1 MIFDDIFEEFEQ
13 ALQEDLFDEHPVR
26 IEEFVIGE
34 DYLNLGKDNPR
45 FRLSENQY
53 KIIKAGSQIYRL
65 DTLIY
70 LYGEEEGRKRHDE
83 TFTEVIMQLGKS
95 SGKDFTSTILCAYV
109 VYLLLCLKNPAAYY
123 GKTTGDSIDILNI
136 AINADQAKNVFFK
149 GFVTKI
155 KNSPWFAGKYHATAN
170 TIEFDKGVSV
180 YSGHSEREA
189 FEGLNL
195 ILAILDEIAG
205 FPLVSP
211 SGDDMAKTAHG
222 IYEMYRASV
231 DSRFAEDAIG
241 KVILLS
247 FPRFPGDYI
256 QQAYDRVIAE
266 KEVIVKRHTFKLD
279 ADLPDGIAENE
290 FEIEWHE
297 DTILRY
303 THPHLFAMKRPTWE
317 MNPLFNINA
326 PAIVRAFFDN
336 PLDALGRY
344 ACMPSPKVDTTF
356 FKNQKAL
363 DDAFAFENGVD
374 VDGIWSHNFVAD
386 PEKEYYM
393 HVDLAQKRDN
403 CAVAIGHVTHW
414 EKVQVD
420 ESQFEVLP
428 NVTIDAVR
436 YWTPTPDKPVDF
448 KDVRAYIV
456 NLRRKGFNIKM
467 CSFDQWNSFD
477 MMNYLTNEKGIPT
490 ELLSVNDKIYDDFL
504 SVLYDERLK
513 GPYDEVL
520 IDELKELR
528 YIKNKIDHPR
538 KGSKDLSDSVAGAIY
553 NCVKYTPAP
562 DGWGEVEVKTYKNTR
577 TEEVDEKPPG
587 VIVAPKRDLPDDVS
601 AFLARMK
608 LL

>member
-1 MIFDDIFEEFEQ
+1 MIFDDVFDEFEQ
-13 ALQEDLFDEHPVR
+13 ALENDLFEEKPVD
-26 IEEFVIGE
+26 IYEFVNGE
-34 DYLNLGKDNPR
+34 DYLNLGKDNPK
-45 FRLSENQY
+45 FKLSDNQY
-53 KIIKAGSQIYRL
+53 RIIKAGSQIYRL
-65 DTLIY
+65 ETLIA

-95 SGKDFTSTILCAYV
+95 SGKDFCSTILCCYV

-123 GKTTGDSIDILNI
+123 GKTTGDNIDILNI

-155 KNSPWFAGKYHATAN
+155 KNSPWFKGKYNATAN
-170 TIEFDKGVSV
+170 AVEFDKSINV

-266 KEVIVKRHTFKLD
+266 KVVVEKSHTFKLEP
-279 ADLPDGIAENE
+279 DLPDGIPENE
-290 FEIEWHE
+290 FTVTWEE
-297 DTILRY
+297 DQIVRY
-303 THPHLFAMKRPTWE
+303 THPNLFAMKRPTWE

-344 ACMPSPKVDTTF
+344 ACMPSLKVDTTF
-356 FKNQKAL
+356 FKNQKAI
-363 DDAFAFENGVD
+363 DDSFAYENGVD
-374 VDGIWSHNFVAD
+374 ENGIWHHTFVAD

-403 CAVAIGHVTHW
+403 CAVSIGHVESW
-414 EKVQVD
+414 EKIQVD
-420 ESQFEVLP
+420 EDRYEVEP
-428 NVTIDAVR
+428 VVKIDATR
-436 YWTPTPDKPVDF
+436 WWTPTPDKPVNF
-448 KDVRAYIV
+448 ADVRAYIV
-456 NLRRKGFNIKM
+456 NLRRRGFNIKM
-467 CSFDQWNSFD
+467 CSFDQWNSND
-477 MMNYLTNEKGIPT
+477 MMNFLTQEHGIPT

-504 SVLYDERLK
+504 TVLYDNRLK
-513 GPYDEVL
+513 GPKAELL
-520 IDELKELR
+520 ITELKEIR

-538 KGSKDLSDSVAGAIY
+538 TGSKDLSDSVAGTIH
-553 NCVKYTPAP
+553 NCVKYTPRP
-562 DGWGEVEVKTYKNTR
+562 QDWTVEIKTYANTR
-577 TEEVDEKPPG
+577 PEPEPESVKG
-587 VIVAPKRDLPDDVS
+587 VIVAPKREVPDQI
-601 AFLARMK
+601 AEFIARMK